1 MKNEE
6 KRLFLENI
14 QKMGE
19 LTGELKAF
27 RVHVTDRLEKLE
39 KRDSERGKERI
50 SVFSILIAAAA
61 LIVSII
67 NNFFRQGGK

>member
-19 LTGELKAF
+19 LNGELKAF
-27 RVHVTDRLEKLE
+27 RIHVTDRLEKLE
-39 KRDSERGKERI
+39 KKEAERGKARI
-50 SVFSILIAAAA
+50 SVFSLLIAAAA
-61 LIVSII
+61 LVVSII
-67 NNFFRQGGK
+67 NNFFRNGGK

>member
-19 LTGELKAF
+19 LNGELKAF
-27 RVHVTDRLEKLE
+27 RIHVTDRLEKLE

-61 LIVSII
+61 LVVSII
-67 NNFFRQGGK
+67 NNFFRNGGK

>member
-14 QKMGE
+14 QRMGE

-39 KRDSERGKERI
+39 KKEAERGKERI
-50 SVFSILIAAAA
+50 SVFSILISAAA
-61 LIVSII
+61 LTISII
-67 NNFFRQGGK
+67 VNFFKQGGK